1 MQTYENHA
9 HRPVLWATGTLF
21 WLIALVLFALAWAGY
36 PTRPFAE
43 GVLLLAVGVALL
55 IGRIYITAL
64 QDRIIKL
71 EMRVRCAGLLGP
83 AQMAV
88 FAKLS
93 RSQVVALRFASDAEL
108 PDLME
113 RALRENMTP
122 DAIKRA
128 VRNWVADL
136 DRT

>member
-9 HRPVLWATGTLF
+9 HHPVLWTTGTLF

-43 GVLLLAVGVALL
+43 GLLLLAVAVALL
-55 IGRIYITAL
+55 IGRIYITSL

-71 EMRVRCAGLLGP
+71 EMRVRCASLLGP
-83 AQMAV
+83 AQMV
-88 FAKLS
+88 DFARLS
-93 RSQVVALRFASDAEL
+93 KPQVVALRFASDAEL

-113 RALRENMTP
+113 RALGENMTP

-128 VRNWVADL
+128 VRHWVADL